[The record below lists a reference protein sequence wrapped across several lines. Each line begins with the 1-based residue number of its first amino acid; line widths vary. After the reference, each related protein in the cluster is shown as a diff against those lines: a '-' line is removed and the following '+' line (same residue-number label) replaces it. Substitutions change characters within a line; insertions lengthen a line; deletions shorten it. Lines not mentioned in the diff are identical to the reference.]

1 MQKISNPDIQNKID
15 LTKPPRGTRDLIGRD
30 YLIYRQF
37 ISNFDQT
44 MYLHGFDGIEPSIL
58 EHKELYYNTA
68 GETSDIVS
76 KELFLVQPIN
86 KESSRHTVL
95 RAEGTLSVIRSLIAG
110 GKIDEKNLRLYYS
123 GPMFRYCRP
132 QKGRFR
138 QFYQLGGEIINSDDP
153 KHDIEVIKLSAEWL
167 NQYCKPV
174 LHINTLGD
182 QESLLRYIEVLKQFL
197 FKKHECLSAINQERL
212 STNVMRVLDQL
223 SENEKEALGE
233 DFPDIYD
240 YLNKNEL
247 DRFEFII
254 SELSKCNISVNR
266 DRYLVR
272 GLDYYRHTVFEFIH
286 DQQAVGGGGRYIFNR
301 TRFDGGK
308 SVVSGAGFGIGLDRI
323 CPFGQ
328 DIDELTLCII
338 HGDSYQY
345 SVEIGQKVIQTGLR
359 YKLIYGDIKNCFK
372 IASKSHAKW
381 IITYTTEDIIK
392 KMVHVKNQDEKK
404 YISLHSISTCLMN

>member
-1 MQKISNPDIQNKID
+1 
-15 LTKPPRGTRDLIGRD
+15 
-30 YLIYRQF
+30 
-37 ISNFDQT
+37 
-44 MYLHGFDGIEPSIL
+44 
-58 EHKELYYNTA
+58 
-68 GETSDIVS
+68 
-76 KELFLVQPIN
+76 
-86 KESSRHTVL
+86 
-95 RAEGTLSVIRSLIAG
+95 
-110 GKIDEKNLRLYYS
+110 
-123 GPMFRYCRP
+123 
-132 QKGRFR
+132 
-138 QFYQLGGEIINSDDP
+138 
-153 KHDIEVIKLSAEWL
+153 
-167 NQYCKPV
+167 
-174 LHINTLGD
+174 
-182 QESLLRYIEVLKQFL
+182 
-197 FKKHECLSAINQERL
+197 
-212 STNVMRVLDQL
+212 MRVLDQL